1 MLTVL
6 ITTSGTGERLGE
18 ITKHTNKSLVKVG
31 DKYAICYII
40 ERYPVGTEFI
50 VTIGHH
56 GKYVR
61 EFIEVTYNNR
71 DIKFVDIDLYK
82 GGGSS
87 LGYSLLKCS
96 HLLNKPFIFHCCDAI
111 VMDTLTIKDVTTN
124 MLGVSRAD
132 NNLQYTSIIS
142 RGSSVV
148 SVNRKQYP
156 DFDYVYTGVSHIYN
170 HERFWAC
177 LREIYINNPNNKELS
192 DVDALIKMI
201 NSNIYFEYQ
210 VFDKWY
216 DTGNLESYAAL
227 KTIFKSNYVVLEK
240 YYESLCFMDTVVVKF
255 INDKNINKKRVQR
268 GISLYPLTPKILDYN
283 DTHMVMEKI
292 NGTVLSDVYT
302 HGDIYRVL
310 EWANK
315 NLWSIKYCNK
325 DFIDVCKDFYVTKT
339 LHRIKSTGL
348 IENEKSIINGIQTE
362 GILDLITNN
371 IDVNRLFTSTFTRF
385 HGDFILENIIKT
397 NTSFVLIDWRHE
409 FGNQME
415 WGDMYY
421 DLAKM
426 RHNMIFNHKNI
437 HNKMFTI
444 EYLENNEV
452 VVDIKCNYFLIKQLE
467 DFDRF
472 VELHELDAYK
482 IKILMC
488 IIWLNMSPLYDAPL
502 RDFLFYFGKYNLSLL
517 L

>member
-1 MLTVL
+1 
-6 ITTSGTGERLGE
+6 
-18 ITKHTNKSLVKVG
+18 
-31 DKYAICYII
+31 
-40 ERYPVGTEFI
+40 
-50 VTIGHH
+50 
-56 GKYVR
+56 
-61 EFIEVTYNNR
+61 
-71 DIKFVDIDLYK
+71 
-82 GGGSS
+82 
-87 LGYSLLKCS
+87 
-96 HLLNKPFIFHCCDAI
+96 
-111 VMDTLTIKDVTTN
+111 
-124 MLGVSRAD
+124 
-132 NNLQYTSIIS
+132 
-142 RGSSVV
+142 
-148 SVNRKQYP
+148 
-156 DFDYVYTGVSHIYN
+156 
-170 HERFWAC
+170 
-177 LREIYINNPNNKELS
+177 
-192 DVDALIKMI
+192 
-201 NSNIYFEYQ
+201 
-210 VFDKWY
+210 
-216 DTGNLESYAAL
+216 
-227 KTIFKSNYVVLEK
+227 
-240 YYESLCFMDTVVVKF
+240 MDTVVVKF